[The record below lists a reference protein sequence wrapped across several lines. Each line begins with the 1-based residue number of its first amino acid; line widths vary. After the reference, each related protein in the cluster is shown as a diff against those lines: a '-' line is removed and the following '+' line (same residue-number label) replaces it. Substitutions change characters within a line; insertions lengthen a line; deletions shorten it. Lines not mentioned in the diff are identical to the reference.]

1 MTPLTQQDIL
11 SHTDY
16 ETQRSTF
23 RGKIIKLKQRRR
35 IQIGPLVTLIFENR
49 ETLLFQIQEMIRVE
63 RIYDPTKVQDEID
76 VYNSILP
83 GKDELSATL
92 MIEITD
98 EESIQKILD
107 SLKGIDCQNTL
118 SIKIDKEIT
127 FAKFEAG
134 HSKEDKVSAV
144 HFVRFQPSLSVI
156 KKLKDH
162 EMNATIQVAHKNYVA
177 EENVPNAMRQEWIS
191 DLDN

>member
-1 MTPLTQQDIL
+1 M
-11 SHTDY
+11 
-16 ETQRSTF
+16 
-23 RGKIIKLKQRRR
+23 K
-35 IQIGPLVTLIFENR
+35 N
-49 ETLLFQIQEMIRVE
+49 
-63 RIYDPTKVQDEID
+63 
-76 VYNSILP
+76 
-83 GKDELSATL
+83 
-92 MIEITD
+92 
-98 EESIQKILD
+98 
-107 SLKGIDCQNTL
+107 

-162 EMNATIQVAHKNYVA
+162 EMNATIQVANKNYVA
-177 EENVPNAMRQEWIS
+177 EENVQNAMRQEWIS